1 MKFFRYIL
9 LLIVLLLA
17 ACSGGNDEEGAEEGT
32 SNDSSDGA
40 SDEVLTIGNS
50 NDIVSFDI
58 HDHNNTSTEAVHV
71 NMFNYLVKNDPDEG
85 FIPDLAES
93 WENVDETK
101 WEFKLKEGVKFH
113 NGDELTAE
121 DVKFTL
127 ERVANDSALLEY
139 GAYRQ
144 IEEVEVVSDYE
155 FVIHTY
161 EPEPALLNR
170 VSRIGS
176 GILPKNYIET
186 EGWDVF
192 LENPVGTGPY
202 QFEEWQKDS
211 QLTLTRFDDYFGD
224 EPKWSQ
230 VEFRAIPENSTRV
243 SELLTGGID
252 LAVNIPPD
260 DIERIESSGD
270 TTVMSAP
277 SQRVMLFVLRTQGD
291 YPTADPKVREAIE
304 LAIDKEAIIESV
316 LEGHAVP
323 TRTRVTPGN
332 FGANEELYDTQL
344 YDPERARELLEEAGY
359 ADGVN
364 IKLSSPSGR
373 YLKDRESVELMV
385 AMLQEVGI
393 NADVEFLEWS
403 AFSTPYSNKEFEDV
417 FFIAYGN
424 SMFDGSQALQRLE
437 LEMAAGE
444 TDYDNPEVE
453 ELLSEAMNN
462 MDEDSRL
469 EQYQKAQE
477 IISEDRPIIPLFQVE
492 SIYGVNDR
500 INFEPEL
507 SEMLYVDDITIK

>member
-1 MKFFRYIL
+1 
-9 LLIVLLLA
+9 
-17 ACSGGNDEEGAEEGT
+17 
-32 SNDSSDGA
+32 
-40 SDEVLTIGNS
+40 
-50 NDIVSFDI
+50 
-58 HDHNNTSTEAVHV
+58 
-71 NMFNYLVKNDPDEG
+71 
-85 FIPDLAES
+85 
-93 WENVDETK
+93 
-101 WEFKLKEGVKFH
+101 
-113 NGDELTAE
+113 
-121 DVKFTL
+121 
-127 ERVANDSALLEY
+127 
-139 GAYRQ
+139 
-144 IEEVEVVSDYE
+144 
-155 FVIHTY
+155 
-161 EPEPALLNR
+161 
-170 VSRIGS
+170 
-176 GILPKNYIET
+176 
-186 EGWDVF
+186 
-192 LENPVGTGPY
+192 
-202 QFEEWQKDS
+202 
-211 QLTLTRFDDYFGD
+211 
-224 EPKWSQ
+224 
-230 VEFRAIPENSTRV
+230 
-243 SELLTGGID
+243 
-252 LAVNIPPD
+252 
-260 DIERIESSGD
+260 
-270 TTVMSAP
+270 
-277 SQRVMLFVLRTQGD
+277 
-291 YPTADPKVREAIE
+291 
-304 LAIDKEAIIESV
+304 
-316 LEGHAVP
+316 
-323 TRTRVTPGN
+323 
-332 FGANEELYDTQL
+332 LYDTQL

>member
-1 MKFFRYIL
+1 

-40 SDEVLTIGNS
+40 SDKVLTIGNS
-50 NDIVSFDI
+50 NDIVSDDI
-58 HDHNNTSTEAVHV
+58 HDHNNTSTEAVHA
-71 NMFNYLVKNDPDEG
+71 NMCNYLVKNDPDEG

-252 LAVNIPPD
+252 LAVNIP
-260 DIERIESSGD
+260 
-270 TTVMSAP
+270 
-277 SQRVMLFVLRTQGD
+277 
-291 YPTADPKVREAIE
+291 
-304 LAIDKEAIIESV
+304 
-316 LEGHAVP
+316 
-323 TRTRVTPGN
+323 
-332 FGANEELYDTQL
+332 
-344 YDPERARELLEEAGY
+344 
-359 ADGVN
+359 
-364 IKLSSPSGR
+364 
-373 YLKDRESVELMV
+373 
-385 AMLQEVGI
+385 
-393 NADVEFLEWS
+393 
-403 AFSTPYSNKEFEDV
+403 
-417 FFIAYGN
+417 
-424 SMFDGSQALQRLE
+424 
-437 LEMAAGE
+437 
-444 TDYDNPEVE
+444 
-453 ELLSEAMNN
+453 
-462 MDEDSRL
+462 
-469 EQYQKAQE
+469 
-477 IISEDRPIIPLFQVE
+477 
-492 SIYGVNDR
+492 
-500 INFEPEL
+500 
-507 SEMLYVDDITIK
+507 